1 MIYEKKIIVG
11 MTIISAFVLI
21 VGLSSFY
28 VQTQIDSGNV
38 CGCIIPISLFI
49 PFLASVGLFIGSM
62 IYYFLNPVSRPTKIK
77 RDVVLRVF
85 EAQERKLLEL
95 LLDSG
100 GEMLQSRIVSET
112 AMDKVKVFR
121 LIERLSRKGIV
132 RKEPHG
138 KTNNIIL
145 SEELKNSIK

>member
-11 MTIISAFVLI
+11 MTVISAFVLI
-21 VGLSSFY
+21 VGVSSFY

-38 CGCIIPISLFI
+38 CGCIIPVSLFI

-62 IYYFLNPVSRPTKIK
+62 IYYFLNPVSRPMKIR
-77 RDVVLRVF
+77 RDAVLRVF
-85 EAQERKLLEL
+85 EAQERKLVSL

-138 KTNNIIL
+138 KTNRIIL
-145 SEELKNSIK
+145 NEDLRNTIE